1 MERIERER
9 ENLAQYNVEAEKEVR
24 NINTGFEE
32 NKQEVVTSLLKKVM
46 DVELVVPQVVIADFE
61 ALLKKANM

>member
-1 MERIERER
+1 VERIERER